1 MAEQRIQTGNCQ
13 SQEGA
18 RPNYVS
24 YLLRLWRDVDVEES
38 MGEKNRAVW
47 RASVVSTLSGKRRG
61 FATLE
66 DLFDFLRNLGDA
78 ERISSGDATPNH
90 RR

>member
-1 MAEQRIQTGNCQ
+1 MQTGNCQ
-13 SQEGA
+13 GKEGA

-24 YLLRLWRDVDVEES
+24 YLLRLWRDVEGEES

-66 DLFDFLRNLGDA
+66 DLFDFLRHLGDS
-78 ERISSGDATPNH
+78 EGISSGDATPNH